1 MNVKVQGGGSGSYS
15 NSGSCF
21 GAVSYLKHE
30 DSQRVKQGQDVE
42 PFFNQN
48 KNIPSKEV
56 ISKIDNNK
64 AKLCKD
70 DAKFYVMTVS
80 PSTAELQKMG
90 KTQEEQSAVFKEYV
104 QDDVMQKYAESFGKG
119 LNKDDIMYYAKIHHD
134 RGQKQGKNMH
144 CHIIVS
150 RKDMSNTK
158 KLSPQTNHKTA
169 EKSGTVKSGFN
180 RTQFYASCEQS
191 FDKRFSYQRDY
202 KESFKY
208 QNTMKN
214 GSIEERKTQIQ
225 EAVRREKDQSKQQQ
239 IDKGQRRDQNQE
251 VKRNKGLSL

>member
-21 GAVSYLKHE
+21 GTVSYLKHE
-30 DSQRVKQGQDVE
+30 DSQRAKQRQDVE

-48 KNIPSKEV
+48 GNVSSKNV

-64 AKLCKD
+64 VKLSKS

-80 PSTAELQKMG
+80 PSASELQKMG
-90 KTQEEQSAVFKEYV
+90 KTPEEQSAALKEYV
-104 QDDVMQKYAESFGKG
+104 RNDVMQKYAESFKKG

-134 RGQKQGKNMH
+134 RGNKQGENMH
-144 CHIIVS
+144 CHVIIS

-158 KLSPQTNHKTA
+158 KISPQTNHKTA

-180 RTQFYASCEQS
+180 RTEFYSSCEQS

-214 GSIEERKTQIQ
+214 GSIEERKSQIQ
-225 EAVRREKDQSKQQQ
+225 EAVRKEKEQSKE
-239 IDKGQRRDQNQE
+239 KNVEQNREQKQE
-251 VKRNKGLSL
+251 VKRDKGLSL